1 MEISLDRIG
10 KLALFAAMTS
20 REEEDRLKQEIE
32 TAKQGQFRLAITF
45 VTGTRSEVMKVV
57 SKSAVS
63 CALQNNVIK
72 KAANQVHAVVHATI
86 EAIGGIVEYIPA
98 DSSLKL
104 KLSVVSSPDWLAV
117 AIYGDSA
124 VHPMTN
130 HERAGLGI
138 MHL

>member
-1 MEISLDRIG
+1 MEISLDRVG

-20 REEEDRLKQEIE
+20 REEEELLKQEVE
-32 TAKQGQFRLAITF
+32 EKYGRFRLAITF

-57 SKSAVS
+57 SKAAVS

-72 KAANQVHAVVHATI
+72 KAETQVHAVVHETL

-98 DSSLKL
+98 DTSLKL
-104 KLSVVSSPDWLAV
+104 KLSIVSSSNWLAV
-117 AIYGDSA
+117 AIYGESA
-124 VHPMTN
+124 VHPVTN

>member
-20 REEEDRLKQEIE
+20 REEEELLKKEMG
-32 TAKQGQFRLAITF
+32 TNYPQFRLAVTF
-45 VTGTRSEVMKVV
+45 VTGTRSEVMKQV
-57 SKSAVS
+57 SRSAVS
-63 CALQNNVIK
+63 CALQNDVIQK
-72 KAANQVHAVVHATI
+72 KSGQVHAVVHATL

-98 DSSLKL
+98 DTSLKL
-104 KLSVVSSPDWLAV
+104 KLSIVSSHDWLSV

-124 VHPMTN
+124 VHPATN

-138 MHL
+138 MHI